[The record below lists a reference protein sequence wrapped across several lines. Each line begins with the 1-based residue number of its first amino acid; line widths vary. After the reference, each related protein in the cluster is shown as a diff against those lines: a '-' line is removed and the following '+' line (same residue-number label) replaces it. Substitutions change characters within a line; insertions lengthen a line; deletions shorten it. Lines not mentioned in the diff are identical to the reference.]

1 MDGQIPIDVHK
12 PAFKLTFEGTFGAQ
26 LIASMIN
33 ASVYGAAMTFVAKY
47 FKYHS
52 NSDTLAVKGLVI
64 LLVALA
70 TLETM
75 CTSYQTYDNLIYKF
89 GKEDQLNAIS
99 KSAMGKYVGVYLTT
113 FVSQLFYATRI
124 WTLTGYFS
132 KHYRLLT
139 YPVAVLSFIQV
150 SSGIAQVFFMGYA
163 KTFLKLGYIFY
174 ITFKLIVVQGVSTAA
189 CDAAITASFS
199 FIYYNNRSGFN
210 SPTHSLLNKFILYAV
225 NRAAATSFCAI
236 ISVFM
241 FYYLS
246 GTYSYMIPLL
256 LNTHLYVISVVSVLT
271 ARGSMREENY
281 SLHLS
286 NIHIPSSNG
295 NNTAVDTND
304 IPLTDA

>member
-1 MDGQIPIDVHK
+1 MDDQTPIDLPK
-12 PAFKLTFEGTFGAQ
+12 TALKLTFEGTFGAQ
-26 LIASMIN
+26 LVASMVN

-52 NSDTLAVKGLVI
+52 NSDTAVVKGLVI

-75 CTSYQTYDNLIYKF
+75 CTSYQTYDNLVYKF
-89 GKEDQLNAIS
+89 GKEDQLNAIPR
-99 KSAMGKYVGVYLTT
+99 SAMGKYAGVYLTA
-113 FVSQLFYATRI
+113 FVAQLFYATRI
-124 WTLTGYFS
+124 WTLTGHFT

-139 YPVAVLSFIQV
+139 YPVVVLSFIQV
-150 SSGIAQVFFMGYA
+150 LSGAAQVFLMGYA
-163 KTFLKLGYIFY
+163 KTFLNLRY
-174 ITFKLIVVQGVSTAA
+174 ITYITVKLIVIQGVSTAT

-236 ISVFM
+236 ISIFM

-246 GTYSYMIPLL
+246 GTYSYMVPLL
-256 LNTHLYVISVVSVLT
+256 VNTHLYVISVVSVLT

-295 NNTAVDTND
+295 NNTIADIND
-304 IPLTDA
+304 IPLMDA